1 MKKKLCGLC
10 GKPFDVDQ
18 HNGAKK
24 YCSEKCRDAAW
35 DMMRKK
41 YYRTHYKP
49 VKPHET
55 TCKKCGAVFLGKWGS
70 AYCDYCLTDGS
81 KYMTQLLC
89 NRMSGA
95 QS

>member
-1 MKKKLCGLC
+1 MKKKLCAMC
-10 GKPFDVDQ
+10 GKPFNVDQ

-35 DMMRKK
+35 KRMRKT
-41 YYRTHYKP
+41 YYRLHYKP
-49 VKPHET
+49 RQTHET
-55 TCKKCGAVFLGKWGS
+55 ICKKCGAVFLGKWGA
-70 AYCDYCLTDGS
+70 AYCEYCLTDGS

-89 NRMSGA
+89 NRMPGV